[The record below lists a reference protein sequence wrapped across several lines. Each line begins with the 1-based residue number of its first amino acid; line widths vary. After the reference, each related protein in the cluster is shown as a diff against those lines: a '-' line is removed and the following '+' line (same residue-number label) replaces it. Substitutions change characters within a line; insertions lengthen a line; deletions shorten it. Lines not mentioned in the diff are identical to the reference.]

1 MVGSDRMARDRAPW
15 QEREWRT
22 EAAIA
27 HARRYRALGRPSD
40 AEVARM
46 VAEFRAR
53 GGAVT
58 ACEPA
63 HLAPVHNG
71 AGRDAAR
78 WVA

>member
-1 MVGSDRMARDRAPW
+1 MIGPDRIGDRHSGPE
-15 QEREWRT
+15 ERERHI
-22 EAAIA
+22 EAALA
-27 HARRYRALGRPSD
+27 HARRCRALGRPS
-40 AEVARM
+40 ESEIARM

-58 ACEPA
+58 ACAPA